1 MYRVVCRLA
10 DGSVF
15 TSTTANAFEL
25 VSRYITS
32 YGKEIIFVEAY
43 IIKDKTHERQ
53 QLIKLGLV
61 DALDG
66 LHLDEG

>member
-1 MYRVVCRLA
+1 MYRVVCRLS

-15 TSTTANAFEL
+15 TSTTENAFEL

-32 YGKEIIFVEAY
+32 YGKEIVFVEAY
-43 IIKDKTHERQ
+43 IIEDPEHERQ
-53 QLIKLGLV
+53 QLLKLGLG

-66 LHLDEG
+66 LHLE